1 MNKKLMQL
9 SGMFGIDPADAD
21 AGLLQ
26 DLARR
31 KLVDPGR
38 LHGHGAN

>member
-21 AGLLQ
+21 AGLFQ
-26 DLARR
+26 DPVKR
-31 KLVDPGR
+31 KPVDPGR
-38 LHGHGAN
+38 IHGHGAN